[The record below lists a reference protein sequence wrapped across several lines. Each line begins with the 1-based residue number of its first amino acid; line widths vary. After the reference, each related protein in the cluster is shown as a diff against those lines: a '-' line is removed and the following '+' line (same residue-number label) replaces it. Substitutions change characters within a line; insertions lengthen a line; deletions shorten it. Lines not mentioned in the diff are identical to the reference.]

1 MHKVF
6 RMPRRIVLAVLA
18 VVILGPRFPA
28 YAGHHRGMSPRGG
41 GGVFGAMAAFAKQ
54 RAAWLQREWAA
65 ELKRRAK
72 NNQERMRYA
81 EQARKEG
88 KPRLAATLYLRVALQ
103 RPKDKNAG
111 AAKAA
116 LKSMANEGRAEM
128 NKADE
133 LLAQDRILEGLDR
146 LDYLVWAYEEVPEF
160 NEEIK
165 SHVNKLHR
173 DPRYES
179 VLKERPAAD
188 LFAAAQKQESDGER
202 CCAYWTYEE
211 AAQFTPAPSAVKAAE
226 RLEAMKK
233 DPEIV
238 AEAEECRTLQ
248 ECHKTFHSAELLEK
262 NLPNK
267 ADELFKQILA
277 KAPRDS
283 EVYKCAQEE
292 IAKLHAPRKK

>member
-1 MHKVF
+1 MA
-6 RMPRRIVLAVLA
+6 RVLAVALFG
-18 VVILGPRFPA
+18 VCTLLPSLPA
-28 YAGHHRGMSPRGG
+28 LAGHRGHSPRG
-41 GGVFGAMAAFAKQ
+41 GGVFGAMAAAARQ
-54 RAAWLQREWAA
+54 QAAWLQKEWAA

-81 EQARKEG
+81 DEARKEG

-128 NKADE
+128 KKADE
-133 LLAQDRILEGLDR
+133 LLSQNRIIEAFDK
-146 LDYLVWAYEEVPEF
+146 LDYLAWAYEEVPEF
-160 NEEIK
+160 NSEIK
-165 SHVNKLHR
+165 SHVQKLHR
-173 DPRYES
+173 DPNYES

-211 AAQFTPAPSAVKAAE
+211 AAKLAPAPSAVKAAE
-226 RLEAMKK
+226 RFEAMKK

-238 AEAEECRTLQ
+238 AEAEECRLLQ
-248 ECHKTFHSAELLEK
+248 ECHQTFHSAELLEK
-262 NLPNK
+262 SLPNK
-267 ADELFKQILA
+267 AEELFNQILA
-277 KAPRDS
+277 KAPHDS
-283 EVYKCAQEE
+283 EVYKCAKEE
-292 IAKLHAPRKK
+292 IAKLHAPKKK